1 MVYFNLKLL
10 KYYYFNIII
19 SFVKETQLKI
29 CNSVYIFPMYL
40 KYEITIELEE
50 KKSLT
55 YIL

>member
-19 SFVKETQLKI
+19 SFVKKTQLKI
-29 CNSVYIFPMYL
+29 FNSVYIFPMYL

-50 KKSLT
+50 KNL
-55 YIL
+55 